1 MMERFWK
8 IFNYCYPLAIRVIR
22 FSDIF
27 KWYWTRPLAW
37 NGLIQR
43 TGPHK
48 KFYLRSSTGPHST
61 AEIRSFPLRISSV
74 NMIRAAGNCE
84 KFFLCSGGFD
94 LGAMPTYT
102 YFKVSIRWFLIFST
116 TPICIELLVIPNE
129 LCIFCSEVISTH
141 KTNIDNNYQ

>member
-1 MMERFWK
+1 MLILEVCLGSCNISMMERFWK

-61 AEIRSFPLRISSV
+61 AEKK
-74 NMIRAAGNCE
+74 
-84 KFFLCSGGFD
+84 KF
-94 LGAMPTYT
+94 
-102 YFKVSIRWFLIFST
+102 SIKDFFSKYDQSRRKLWKIFFVQWWVRFRCYAHLHLFQSLN
-116 TPICIELLVIPNE
+116 P
-129 LCIFCSEVISTH
+129 VISH
-141 KTNIDNNYQ
+141 FFNYSNLYRVISNT